1 MDISAF
7 LKIQD
12 TGIWKQWADLGG
24 GTDSFLKKMGV
35 GLKGIIVKLAMN
47 LLHFVVLILEK

>member
-1 MDISAF
+1 MDIPAF
-7 LKIQD
+7 LKTQD

-24 GTDSFLKKMGV
+24 GTDSFFKKVGV
-35 GLKGIIVKLAMN
+35 GLNGIIVKLAKN

>member
-7 LKIQD
+7 LKTQD
-12 TGIWKQWADLGG
+12 TGIWTQWADLGG
-24 GTDSFLKKMGV
+24 GTDSFSKKVGV
-35 GLKGIIVKLAMN
+35 GLKGIIVKLAKN